1 MIRNKRKQESKILW
15 LIHDLHLERQTEL
28 CRMCRHWDNRAKAFS
43 IIHLFILA
51 AKYLNRVTAEE
62 WKQLGSGQEHV
73 QRYLKTWSTC
83 NWNLL
88 EILIAH
94 LARMVP
100 FQGALWLW
108 ECKASCGP
116 TVLTN
121 LGHAHYRF
129 PENCKK
135 CSVHAIRKKNRK
147 HLFRLSVN
155 TWMLHWSFMTKLITS
170 LSLLLFL
177 LTQYM

>member
-1 MIRNKRKQESKILW
+1 M
-15 LIHDLHLERQTEL
+15 HLERQTEL
-28 CRMCRHWDNRAKAFS
+28 CRTCRHWDNGAKAFS
-43 IIHLFILA
+43 ITYMFILA

-62 WKQLGSGQEHV
+62 RKQLGSAQEHM
-73 QRYLKTWSTC
+73 QRYFKTWSTFT
-83 NWNLL
+83 WNLL

-94 LARMVP
+94 LVHMVL
-100 FQGALWLW
+100 FQGVLWLW
-108 ECKASCGP
+108 ECKASCGL

-135 CSVHAIRKKNRK
+135 CNVQYTQLEKKKHRK
-147 HLFRLSVN
+147 HLFRQCKYLNVALIIHDKVN
-155 TWMLHWSFMTKLITS
+155 YFTI
-170 LSLLLFL
+170 LLLFL